1 MRLNNFLG
9 TKEQSPN
16 ILRHTESAP
25 SVTVP
30 QPMSPSAVSET
41 DYWVAWIM
49 GLAQGGI
56 FHMELWR
63 QDDMLNG
70 ERILSGN
77 VRRARRASVSPSACV
92 RVSGP

>member
-1 MRLNNFLG
+1 
-9 TKEQSPN
+9 
-16 ILRHTESAP
+16 
-25 SVTVP
+25 
-30 QPMSPSAVSET
+30 
-41 DYWVAWIM
+41 M